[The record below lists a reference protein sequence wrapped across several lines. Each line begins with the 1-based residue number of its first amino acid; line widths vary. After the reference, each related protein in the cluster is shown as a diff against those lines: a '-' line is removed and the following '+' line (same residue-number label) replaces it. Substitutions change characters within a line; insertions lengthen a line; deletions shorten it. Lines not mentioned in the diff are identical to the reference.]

1 MGTTAEVIVAM
12 HEVAIMTETVAIAC
26 ASAEQQ
32 NATKIVGL
40 TMRIGA
46 MSGVVPEALSFAFE
60 AVAGRTIA
68 EQAKLI
74 IETVPVTCYCAQCDR
89 PFTPPDLFDE
99 CPLCGNLSQQ
109 ILSGKE
115 VELKSLEVI

>member
-1 MGTTAEVIVAM
+1 M
-12 HEVAIMTETVAIAC
+12 HEVAIMTETVAIAS

-32 NATKIVGL
+32 NASKIL
-40 TMRIGA
+40 AMTMRIGK
-46 MSGVVPEALSFAFE
+46 MSGVVPDALTFAFE
-60 AVAGRTIA
+60 AVTRGTIA
-68 EQAKLI
+68 EQAVLN
-74 IETVPVTCYCAQCDR
+74 IEMIPVTCLCLECDR
-89 PFTPPDLFDE
+89 PFTPPDLFYE

>member
-1 MGTTAEVIVAM
+1 M
-12 HEVAIMTETVAIAC
+12 HEVAIMTETVAIAN
-26 ASAEQQ
+26 AAAERQ

-60 AVAGRTIA
+60 AVADGTLA
-68 EQAKLI
+68 EEAKLT
-74 IETVPVTCYCAQCDR
+74 IETIPVTCYCAQCDR
-89 PFTPPDLFDE
+89 HFTPPDLFYE

-109 ILSGKE
+109 IMSGKE

>member
-1 MGTTAEVIVAM
+1 M

-26 ASAEQQ
+26 ASAEKQ
-32 NATKIVGL
+32 NAAKILNL

-46 MSGVVPEALSFAFE
+46 ISSVVPEALSFAFE
-60 AVAGRTIA
+60 AVASGTLA

-89 PFTPPDLFDE
+89 PFIPPNLFYE
-99 CPLCGNLSQQ
+99 CPLCSSLSQH